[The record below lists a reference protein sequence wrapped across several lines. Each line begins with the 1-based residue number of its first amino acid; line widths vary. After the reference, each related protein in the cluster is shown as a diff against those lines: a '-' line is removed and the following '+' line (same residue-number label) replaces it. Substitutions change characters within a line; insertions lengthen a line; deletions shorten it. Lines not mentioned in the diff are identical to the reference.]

1 MNPQRLLSSLSRRQ
15 LERLLGGEGLAI
27 VIPPFVVRVRSQ
39 IPVVAEGLER
49 LYSDHPLA
57 PLEEDGFSDFHVAV
71 QPRRPWFRPLCFFE
85 LDGSKPFTPLAQ
97 GEAFALF
104 EWGLNWCVTSHCHQ
118 WISLHAAVLE
128 RGGHAVVLPAPPGA
142 GKSTLCAALM
152 LHGWRLLSDE
162 LTLLEPGSG
171 WVVPS
176 PRPISLKN
184 DSIAV
189 IRDRAPGSV
198 LGPVAHDTQK
208 GTVAHLKVLP
218 ESLARA
224 GERALPAWV
233 VFPRYERGATLQV
246 QARTKATTVVEL
258 ARNSF
263 NQHVH
268 GRTGFEALVRLV
280 DACDSFDLRYSQLD
294 QALAWFDALQPP
306 PTGDS

>member
-1 MNPQRLLSSLSRRQ
+1 MNTQRLLSSLPRPQ
-15 LERLLGGEGLAI
+15 LERRLGGDGLGI

-39 IPVVAEGLER
+39 IPVVADGLER
-49 LYSDHPLA
+49 LYADHPLVSLDGA
-57 PLEEDGFSDFHVAV
+57 GFSDFHVAV
-71 QPRRPWFRPLCFFE
+71 QSRRPWFRPLCVFE
-85 LDGSKPFTPLAQ
+85 LDGGQPFTPLAQ

-128 RGGHAVVLPAPPGA
+128 RGGRAVVLPAPPGA

-162 LTLLEPGSG
+162 LTLLEPDSD

-184 DSIAV
+184 GSIDV
-189 IRDRAPGSV
+189 ICDRAPGCV
-198 LGPVAHDTQK
+198 LGPVARDTQK
-208 GTVAHLKVLP
+208 GTVAHLKVQP

-233 VFPRYERGATLQV
+233 VFPRYERGAALQV
-246 QARTKATTVVEL
+246 QARTKATTVVDL

-268 GRTGFEALVRLV
+268 GRAGFEALVRLV
-280 DACDSFDLRYSQLD
+280 DTCDNFDLRYSQLD

-306 PTGDS
+306 PTGVS

>member
-1 MNPQRLLSSLSRRQ
+1 MNTQPLLSSLSRPR
-15 LERLLGGEGLAI
+15 LDRLLAGEGLAI

-39 IPVVAEGLER
+39 IPVVADGLER
-49 LYSDHPLA
+49 LYADHPLA
-57 PLEEDGFSDFHVAV
+57 PPDGSGFSDFHVAV
-71 QPRRPWFRPLCFFE
+71 QPRRAWFRPLCVFE
-85 LDGSKPFTPLAQ
+85 LDGGRPFTPLAQ

-128 RGGHAVVLPAPPGA
+128 RGGRAVVLPAPPGA

-176 PRPISLKN
+176 PRPVSLKN
-184 DSIAV
+184 DSIDV
-189 IRDRAPGSV
+189 IRDRAPGCV
-198 LGPVAHDTQK
+198 LGPVARDTQK
-208 GTVAHLKVLP
+208 GTVAHLKVPP

-233 VFPRYERGATLQV
+233 VFPRYERGAALQV
-246 QARTKATTVVEL
+246 QPRTKATTVVEL

-268 GRTGFEALVRLV
+268 GRTGFDALVRLV
-280 DACDSFDLRYSQLD
+280 DACDCFDLRYSQLD

-306 PTGDS
+306 LAEAS